1 MKKSLLIILII
12 IITLIILFMIGRGMP
27 FGAKN
32 SAFHVEKTGKISF
45 IMISDDENEINL
57 RRKADGWYL
66 GDDQPVRPGAID
78 FILKTIREIRI
89 KSPVSEEMYNELL
102 GRNSTRHV
110 EVKIYEKNSLIRSF
124 HIYTNNGDKY
134 PGLVQKDK
142 RAKPF
147 TVHMPGYDIDPLMN
161 FVTVKRFWLPNV
173 IFEVSP
179 GNISEISLTYY
190 NMPDSS
196 FTIRQEGRGLA
207 FENQYYTNE
216 DIDTLALGRY
226 LSYFSYIPF
235 EQRILDEPFDAGDP
249 LKESD
254 LYFNLELITGD
265 ADTIDLLTWKRYI
278 YNGNEKIRDT
288 DRLWGSLNRGEDVF
302 IISYYDLD
310 PVIKYPSYFI
320 SE

>member
-1 MKKSLLIILII
+1 MKKALII
-12 IITLIILFMIGRGMP
+12 IIILITLIIVLMIGRDMP
-27 FGAKN
+27 FGTKN
-32 SAFHVEKTGKISF
+32 SAFHVEKTGKISR
-45 IMISDDENEINL
+45 ILISGDENEIDL
-57 RRKADGWYL
+57 RRKAGEWYL
-66 GDDQPVRPGAID
+66 NDDQPVRPSAID

-89 KSPVSEEMYNELL
+89 KSPVSQEMYNELL
-102 GRNSTRHV
+102 GRDSTRHV
-110 EVKIYEKNSLIRSF
+110 EVKIYDKNRLIRSF
-124 HIYTNNGDKY
+124 HIYTGKGDEF

-161 FVTVKRFWLPNV
+161 FVTAKNFWLPDI
-173 IFEVSP
+173 IFEVPP
-179 GNISEISLTYY
+179 GNISEISLTYH

-196 FTIRQEGRGLA
+196 FIIRHEGDKLA
-207 FENQYYTNE
+207 FENDHYAGE
-216 DIDTLALGRY
+216 DIDTMALGRY

-235 EQRILDEPFDAGDP
+235 EQRILDEPVNTGDP
-249 LKESD
+249 LKERD
-254 LYFNLELITGD
+254 PYFNLELITGD

-278 YNGNEKIRDT
+278 YDGNERIRDT
-288 DRLWGSLNRGEDVF
+288 DRLWGSMNRGEDIF